1 MLPDKEQEMFWILI
15 CYQIKKNFKIKTRE
29 ATWSQSR
36 FVVFWRKYRTVN
48 TEFPSTPSFHPST
61 SLPLF
66 ISNTSSFSHPF
77 TFLPFS
83 SQTPPSFPSP
93 FTPPQPSIIPIPK
106 PQPPWFAKGENESC
120 IIYFTWILFLFF
132 KLVFKLNF
140 SLSTLGRSMER
151 AGLKYL
157 KGLTQLYPYV
167 TLSTKNNW
175 LWQT

>member
-1 MLPDKEQEMFWILI
+1 MCWILI

-61 SLPLF
+61 SLPLFISNTPSFSHASTSLPFF

-140 SLSTLGRSMER
+140 SLSL
-151 AGLKYL
+151 
-157 KGLTQLYPYV
+157 LYKV
-167 TLSTKNNW
+167 EVW
-175 LWQT
+175 REQV